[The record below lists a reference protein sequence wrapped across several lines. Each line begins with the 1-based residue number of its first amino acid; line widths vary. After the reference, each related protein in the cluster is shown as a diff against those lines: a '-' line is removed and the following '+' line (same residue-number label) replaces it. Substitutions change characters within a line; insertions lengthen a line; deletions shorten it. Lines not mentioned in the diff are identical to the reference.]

1 VLFIAV
7 QSQRAKC
14 SVVQVSLFKTVQ
26 YWPRQS
32 PRFCEYSFAISSMAN
47 FRLRT
52 SALARMSPYASAAA
66 EQQLRGDG
74 RNNHKDT
81 PCR

>member
-14 SVVQVSLFKTVQ
+14 SVVQVSLFKNVQ
-26 YWPRQS
+26 GWLRQFS
-32 PRFCEYSFAISSMAN
+32 WFCGYSFAISGMAN

-52 SALARMSPYASAAA
+52 SALARMSPYASADREATSRWRA
-66 EQQLRGDG
+66 
-74 RNNHKDT
+74 K
-81 PCR
+81 